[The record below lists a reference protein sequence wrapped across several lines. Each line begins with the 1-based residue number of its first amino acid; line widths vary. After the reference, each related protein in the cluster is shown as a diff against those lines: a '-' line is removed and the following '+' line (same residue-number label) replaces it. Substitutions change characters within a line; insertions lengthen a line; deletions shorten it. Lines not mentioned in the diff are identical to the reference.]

1 MLRMMILSASAG
13 AGHRDLAEVT
23 LVDIVVV
30 RFLVSCENEGIE
42 LVYGPAYVREWII
55 RERAECAQPEPC
67 HHN

>member
-30 RFLVSCENEGIE
+30 RFLVSCENEG
-42 LVYGPAYVREWII
+42 
-55 RERAECAQPEPC
+55 
-67 HHN
+67 N